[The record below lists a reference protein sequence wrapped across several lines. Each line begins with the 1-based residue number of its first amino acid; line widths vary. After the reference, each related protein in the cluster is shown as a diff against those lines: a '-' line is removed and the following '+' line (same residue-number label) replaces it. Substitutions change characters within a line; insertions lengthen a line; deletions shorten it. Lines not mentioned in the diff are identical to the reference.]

1 MGRGAG
7 RRSPAGVHA
16 RGRSIGTALAGRC
29 RTTARGGDSGSTAAV
44 GSTAVWCRA
53 VETSSP
59 RQCPSR
65 PLSWPALDRRHLLDA
80 ARLLCRHVHERALR
94 RAPPRPQCRELAR
107 HDGTLPCVLSIQ
119 LGKLQARA
127 ASAAVARVTAV
138 SAVATAGSGSAPG
151 TSPRRGLA
159 HPRPTRTSRT
169 FPRVSRDPLER
180 ARTEP
185 ELAPGF
191 LVRSA
196 PEPCRVVD
204 RVGA

>member
-29 RTTARGGDSGSTAAV
+29 RTATRGGDSGSTAAV

-53 VETSSP
+53 VETSPP

-107 HDGTLPCVLSIQ
+107 HGGTLPCVLSIQ
-119 LGKLQARA
+119 PGKPQARA

-138 SAVATAGSGSAPG
+138 SAVATARSGSARG
-151 TSPRRGLA
+151 MSPRRA
-159 HPRPTRTSRT
+159 SRT
-169 FPRVSRDPLER
+169 HGRHEPHALSGALAAIHSSGRGRNPSSRRAFSCEAPLS
-180 ARTEP
+180 
-185 ELAPGF
+185 
-191 LVRSA
+191 LVA
-196 PEPCRVVD
+196 
-204 RVGA
+204 